1 MRLALAA
8 SYALVPLIACS
19 GKADDSGS
27 AAADPS
33 SARVATY
40 NAGLATGFV
49 TFAPE
54 REAEVVSAL
63 TGLDA
68 DIVCLQEV
76 WTSDSI
82 AAILDGVSGTYPHS
96 YVEVTAED
104 GADEPACT
112 EEETDPLAEC
122 ARAACEGAENLT
134 NCVLGSCGDEFGAL
148 SDGCTECA
156 AANVG
161 LNDIDAIVDTCL
173 TGSSSYAWG
182 GHNGLILLSR
192 TEISDTASLDLD
204 AWLVW
209 RSVISA
215 EVDGL
220 DVSCTHLAAALNSPA
235 YGGADYASYEAEQAG
250 QIDAMLAWIGDRVGD
265 GPAVLLGDMNTGP
278 EAAGGITAELP
289 DNWARFGA
297 AGWVDPNVEASAPFC
312 TWCAD
317 NTIAGDGSD
326 HDSVDTILDHVLV
339 SGAEG
344 SAPERILDG
353 TVTIT
358 VDGASVDT
366 SLSDHY
372 GVAATVIW

>member
-1 MRLALAA
+1 MRPT
-8 SYALVPLIACS
+8 PLLLLTVTVACS
-19 GKADDSGS
+19 GKGDDSGG
-27 AAADPS
+27 AADATS
-33 SARVATY
+33 EARVATY

-63 TGLDA
+63 SNVDA

-76 WTSDSI
+76 WSAESI
-82 AAILDGVSGTYPHS
+82 AAITDGLSATFPHS
-96 YVEVTAED
+96 YVERTAEA

-112 EEETDPLAEC
+112 EDETQPLADC
-122 ARAACEGAENLT
+122 AHEFCEGAENLT
-134 NCVLGSCGDEFGAL
+134 NCVLAECGDEFGQL
-148 SDGCTECA
+148 SDPCTECA

-161 LNDIDAIVDTCL
+161 LNDIDAIVETCL

-182 GHNGLILLSR
+182 GHNGLVLLSR
-192 TEISDTASLDLD
+192 EEMSNTQSLDLD

-209 RSVISA
+209 RSAISA
-215 EVDGL
+215 EVGGL
-220 DVSCTHLAAALNSPA
+220 DVTCTHLAAALNSPA
-235 YGGADYASYEAEQAG
+235 YAGSDYDSYEAEQAG
-250 QIDAMLAWIGDRVGD
+250 QIDAMLAWVGDRAGD

-278 EAAGGITAELP
+278 AAAGGIEAELP

-297 AGWVDPNVEASAPFC
+297 AGWVDPNVESASPFC

-339 SGAEG
+339 RGSTG

-358 VDGASVDT
+358 VEGASVET

-372 GVAATVIW
+372 GAAATVTW